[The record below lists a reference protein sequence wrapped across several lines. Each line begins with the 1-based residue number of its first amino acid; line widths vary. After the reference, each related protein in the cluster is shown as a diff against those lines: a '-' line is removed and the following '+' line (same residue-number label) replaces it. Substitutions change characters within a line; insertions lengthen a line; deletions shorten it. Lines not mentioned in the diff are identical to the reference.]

1 MKRLLYILLVFVVT
15 AQTCAALDI
24 VCSPGA
30 IASLLE
36 GKEVDALTVSGSIDA
51 SDIFYVAD
59 NMPGL
64 KTLDLSRCT
73 ITAYNGQP
81 LKGRTQYPTDAIPPA
96 AFAGTAIESVIFPAT
111 GTLAIGEGAFAGSR
125 LKRLELPS
133 VKAEIADG
141 AFAACL
147 SLGEVDIHAPATIGR
162 YAFRGCTALR
172 RADLTGV
179 TSLGDKAFASCHALT
194 TVVFDPALAKIGSS
208 AFEGCAL
215 TAADLAATR
224 VTALGDR
231 AFADNSCL
239 ESITLPKGLKDLG
252 KGAFFDC
259 TALGD
264 ITIPAGCTTL
274 PDYALKDSGLRDI
287 TMTNVSHI
295 GAYSLKGASAMWHLA
310 LPPTLTAIGDNAM
323 EGMSTLE
330 SINGSGLTT
339 VPTLGND
346 VWDGVDQGNVYL
358 IVKGSRVADFA
369 DTPQWKEFK
378 IIDSESS
385 GIAENQ
391 IADGLRGMIT
401 DGILHIETQGADM
414 TLVEVYDP
422 AGQLVATA
430 RPMARTCAID
440 ITNHTSQIFIVRT
453 TLADSTVA
461 SLKLAR

>member
-1 MKRLLYILLVFVVT
+1 MRRLLYILLVFVVT

-36 GKEVDALTVSGSIDA
+36 GKEVDALTVRGSIDA
-51 SDIFYVAD
+51 SDIFYIAD
-59 NMPGL
+59 NHPQL
-64 KTLDLSRCT
+64 KTIDLSQCT
-73 ITAYNGQP
+73 ITAYNGMP
-81 LKGRTQYPTDAIPPA
+81 LKGRAQYPSDAIPPA

-111 GTLAIGEGAFAGSR
+111 GTLAIGEGAFAGSG

-141 AFAACL
+141 AFTACL
-147 SLGEVDIHAPATIGR
+147 SLSEVDIPAETAIGR

-172 RADLTGV
+172 RADLSGV
-179 TSLGDKAFASCHALT
+179 TTLGDKAFASCHALT
-194 TVVFDPALAKIGSS
+194 TVVFGPALAGIGSS

-215 TAADLAATR
+215 TAANLAATR
-224 VTALGDR
+224 VTTLGDW

-239 ESITLPKGLKDLG
+239 ESITLPQGLKDLG
-252 KGAFFDC
+252 KGTFFDC

-264 ITIPAGCTTL
+264 ITLPNGCTTL

-310 LPPTLTAIGDNAM
+310 LPPTLTSIGDNAM
-323 EGMSTLE
+323 EGMTTLE
-330 SINGSGLTT
+330 SINGSGMTT
-339 VPTLGND
+339 VPMLGND
-346 VWDGVDQGNVYL
+346 VWHGVDQGNVYL
-358 IVKGSRVADFA
+358 IVKGNRVADFA

-391 IADGLRGMIT
+391 IADGLRGIIT
-401 DGILHIETQGADM
+401 DGILHIETQGADLTM
-414 TLVEVYDP
+414 VEVYDP

>member
-1 MKRLLYILLVFVVT
+1 MYILLVFVVT

-36 GKEVDALTVSGSIDA
+36 GKEVDALTVRGSIDA
-51 SDIFYVAD
+51 SDIFYIAD
-59 NMPGL
+59 NHPQL
-64 KTLDLSRCT
+64 KTIDLSQCT
-73 ITAYNGQP
+73 ITAYNGMP
-81 LKGRTQYPTDAIPPA
+81 LKGRAQYPADAIPPA

-111 GTLAIGEGAFAGSR
+111 GTAAIGEGAFAGAG
-125 LKRLELPS
+125 LKRLELTS
-133 VKAEIADG
+133 GKAEIADG

-147 SLGEVDIHAPATIGR
+147 SLGEVDIHAPATVGR

-172 RADLTGV
+172 RADLLGV
-179 TSLGDKAFASCHALT
+179 TTLGDKAFASCHALT
-194 TVVFDPALAKIGSS
+194 TVVFDPTLAVIGSS

-252 KGAFFDC
+252 KGTFFDC

-295 GAYSLKGASAMWHLA
+295 GAYSLKGASAMLHLA
-310 LPPTLTAIGDNAM
+310 LPPTLTSIGDNAM

-330 SINGSGLTT
+330 SINGSGLTG
-339 VPTLGND
+339 VPMLGND

-391 IADGLRGMIT
+391 IADGLRGIIT
-401 DGILHIETQGADM
+401 DGILHIESQGADM
-414 TLVEVYDP
+414 TLVEVYDT

-430 RPMARTCAID
+430 RPMART
-440 ITNHTSQIFIVRT
+440 
-453 TLADSTVA
+453 L
-461 SLKLAR
+461 SLIHI